1 MKITVLVPTYR
12 RSQDLERCLIALQQ
26 QVRPVDEVL
35 LTVRDTDSETWA
47 FLASFRAEGLPLRTV
62 TVTVPGVVAAMNL
75 GFEASQGDIVAV
87 TDDDAAPHPDWLKRI
102 EAYFLADEMIGG
114 VGGRD
119 WVHQGETVETGSRE
133 VVGRIQWFGRLVS
146 NHHLGVGASQ
156 EVDVLKG
163 VNMSFRRAAIA
174 ELRCDERLKGTGAQV
189 HFEVTFCL
197 SVKER
202 GWKLIYDPA
211 IAVDHYVAQRFDE
224 DGRESFSALAAVN
237 IAHNETLVLLD
248 HFSPI
253 RRFVY
258 LAWAVLV
265 GTRMTPGFVQLLR
278 LLPAEGSLAA
288 QKYQACMQGRWQ
300 GWQTWNGAR
309 RNQLRRVYP

>member
-1 MKITVLVPTYR
+1 MKITVLIPTYR
-12 RSQDLERCLIALQQ
+12 RAQDLCRCLISLQQ
-26 QVRPVDEVL
+26 QTRLVDEVL
-35 LTVRDTDSETWA
+35 LVVRNTDSETWT
-47 FLASFRAEGLPLRTV
+47 FLASFHAGNLPLRTV
-62 TVTVPGVVAAMNL
+62 TVELPGVVAAMNL
-75 GFEASQGDIVAV
+75 GFETAQGDIIAV
-87 TDDDAAPHPDWLKRI
+87 TDDDAAPHPDWLERI
-102 EAYFLADEMIGG
+102 EAHFLANDAIGG

-119 WVHQGETVETGSRE
+119 WVYQGKTVETGSRE
-133 VVGRIQWFGRLVS
+133 VVGRIQWFGRLIS
-146 NHHLGVGASQ
+146 NHHMGIGEPR

-174 ELRCDERLKGTGAQV
+174 ELRCDDRLKGTGAQV

-224 DGRESFSALAAVN
+224 DGRENFSALAAVN

-278 LLPAEGSLAA
+278 LLPTEGSLAA

-300 GWQTWNGAR
+300 GWQTWNEAR
-309 RNQLRRVYP
+309 RNQLRRAYP